1 MASLRSAMFAG
12 YNKFDDANVRIGS
25 WREELAMKELTGV
38 TRLANPRNKA
48 VFNATDVRVLYHADK
63 PGAKDAGRGKSESHT
78 SYIHPEK
85 VAATKERSAYIRPG
99 PRAVR
104 SQLAAKEIVLAEEK
118 EREALEREKKKDGDF
133 DTTFRQSYKRYSDE
147 ASRAAK
153 QDGVKPQP
161 QKAPQAP
168 TPTTKAFK
176 NSMTTGGDVISEV
189 GEVGHYS
196 TGTTVTLWNTGGMAP
211 GGTADRAS
219 FGRTSRFTEPGVHP
233 SFFQEVWPGAGPHHA
248 SLPGGLSD
256 LEARSLMFL
265 KKRVIERAQEKPLP
279 SVRGLWRLLWP
290 RTYVDAVG
298 KIGPAEFRE
307 GMAEFEVPVTKCEV
321 WVVTAAFG
329 TDKRGQ
335 ICLDKLMHFFRA
347 GGLSEARRKVVH
359 ELFRGLDSANTGA
372 VPLSGI
378 RAACDF
384 SSSPAV
390 IKGKACE
397 EEITTEFL
405 QHLQNN
411 EQEGL
416 GESSSM
422 ITAEHFQDAFRD
434 IGTACTSLVA
444 CSWEAASFQEEKKD
458 RGHRDTDADGDVGE
472 ELFMGVVSSVGG

>member
-12 YNKFDDANVRIGS
+12 YNKFDDAKVRIGS

-63 PGAKDAGRGKSESHT
+63 PGAKDAGRGTSESHT

-104 SQLAAKEIVLAEEK
+104 SRLAAKEIVLAEEA

-153 QDGVKPQP
+153 QDSVKPQP
-161 QKAPQAP
+161 ENAPQGNHPTDIFKPTWQPIPKLPADLFVTKYLCSGHAARAVPTKAPAP
-168 TPTTKAFK
+168 STKVLK
-176 NSMTTGGDVISEV
+176 NGMTRGGDAMSEI
-189 GEVGHYS
+189 GEGGHYS
-196 TGTTVTLWNTGGMAP
+196 TGTTVTLWNTGGMAR
-211 GGTADRAS
+211 GGKADRAS
-219 FGRTSRFTEPGVHP
+219 LGRTSRFTEPGVHP
-233 SFFQEVWPGAGPHHA
+233 SFSQEVWPDAGPHHA
-248 SLPGGLSD
+248 SLPRGLSD

-279 SVRGLWRLLWP
+279 SMRGLWP
-290 RTYVDAVG
+290 RTYADAVG

-321 WVVTAAFG
+321 WVVTTAFD
-329 TDKRGQ
+329 TNNRGQEDAQRHGLHRSFKTKATNDFPVILQ
-335 ICLDKLMHFFRA
+335 ICLDKLIHFFRA

-372 VPLSGI
+372 VPLSSI
-378 RAACDF
+378 RAVCDF

-390 IKGKACE
+390 I
-397 EEITTEFL
+397 
-405 QHLQNN
+405 
-411 EQEGL
+411 
-416 GESSSM
+416 
-422 ITAEHFQDAFRD
+422 
-434 IGTACTSLVA
+434 
-444 CSWEAASFQEEKKD
+444 
-458 RGHRDTDADGDVGE
+458 RGC
-472 ELFMGVVSSVGG
+472 GG